1 MILLLYGSKVEF
13 NPKMSFSPSYR
24 LSKTESAVTE
34 FDKNASVRQE
44 FSRLNKST
52 QSKSNKCG
60 NIGKKR
66 NSRLAGA
73 RIYLTC

>member
-1 MILLLYGSKVEF
+1 MIHFFEF
-13 NPKMSFSPSYR
+13 NPKMAFSPSYR

-34 FDKNASVRQE
+34 FDKNASLRQE
-44 FSRLNKST
+44 FSGLNKST

-66 NSRLAGA
+66 NTRLGDA
-73 RIYLTC
+73 RMYLTC